1 MKNRTN
7 IILGIINYVISLL
20 LLIIYFIFEF
30 SVLSLT
36 SPIIRVVVLLLIV
49 IFTYIGSRFI
59 NYKKLYKLNFLIWFV
74 LYIIMLLNLTLFDKY
89 FGREGV
95 SIYLINLNY
104 FEEYFKSSFN
114 IIPFSTINNY
124 LLALRNGNLAVGDFI
139 YNIFGNVL
147 AFCPFALFLP
157 RIFKSTDEKWYNY
170 FISVS
175 IIILIIEMIQFLAL
189 IGSFDVDDYILNI
202 LGSMIFYF
210 VLKIKYIKKFLDNIL
225 NLYN

>member
-1 MKNRTN
+1 M
-7 IILGIINYVISLL
+7 

-139 YNIFGNVL
+139 YNHYLKYLLYDLMNSSMHLLLQLVFFVL
-147 AFCPFALFLP
+147 LLYFYLGFLNLLM
-157 RIFKSTDEKWYNY
+157 KNGT
-170 FISVS
+170 
-175 IIILIIEMIQFLAL
+175 IIL
-189 IGSFDVDDYILNI
+189 S
-202 LGSMIFYF
+202 
-210 VLKIKYIKKFLDNIL
+210 VLV
-225 NLYN
+225 